1 LLHEN
6 SLGYE
11 SPMNHGPWL
20 WAIFNLFVVFM
31 LVLDLRVFH
40 KQAHEVKIKEAL
52 LWSAFWIFL
61 SLLFNAGVYFFE
73 GSEVALQFFTGYII
87 EKSLSVDNLF
97 VFLMI
102 FSYFKVPAKYQHKV
116 LFWGIVGALLMRGLL
131 IFVGVTLIRQFH
143 WILYIFGAFLVF
155 TGIKMAFQDEAVD
168 IHPESNIFVR
178 LFKKI
183 LPITAG
189 YHGGKF
195 FIRAEKKIYA
205 TLLFVVIIVVETTD
219 LVFALDSIPAVFAI
233 TRDPF
238 IVYTSNVFA
247 ILGLRALYFA
257 LAGLL
262 DLFHYLKFG
271 LSIVLAFIGVKMLIE
286 SFYDM
291 PITIA
296 LGVVVGVLT
305 ISIIASIL
313 LPKKEKPTLPP
324 GLSELQ
330 KDPDHA

>member
-1 LLHEN
+1 
-6 SLGYE
+6 
-11 SPMNHGPWL
+11 MNHSAWL
-20 WAIFNLFVVFM
+20 WAVFNIFVVFM

-40 KQAHEVKIKEAL
+40 RQAHEVKVREAL
-52 LWSAFWIFL
+52 LWSAFWIVL
-61 SLLFNAGVYFFE
+61 SLLFNIGIYLFE
-73 GSEVALQFFTGYII
+73 GSDVALQFFTGYII

-116 LFWGIVGALLMRGLL
+116 LFWGIVGALVMRGLL
-131 IFVGVTLIRQFH
+131 IFVGVTLINQFH
-143 WILYIFGAFLVF
+143 WVLYVFGAFLVF
-155 TGIKMAFQDEAVD
+155 TGIKMAFQDDTVD
-168 IHPESNIFVR
+168 IHPENNIFVR

-189 YHGGKF
+189 YHEDKF
-195 FIRAEKKIYA
+195 FVRAEKKTYA

-271 LSIVLAFIGVKMLIE
+271 LSIVLAFIGTKMLIE

-291 PITIA
+291 PILIA
-296 LGVVVGVLT
+296 LGVVGGVLT
-305 ISIIASIL
+305 LSIVASVL
-313 LPKKEKPTLPP
+313 FPKKEKIPLPQGTTPT
-324 GLSELQ
+324 
-330 KDPDHA
+330 DHS

>member
-1 LLHEN
+1 
-6 SLGYE
+6 
-11 SPMNHGPWL
+11 MNHGPWL

-189 YHGGKF
+189 YHEGKF
-195 FIRAEKKIYA
+195 FIRVEKKIYA